1 MFYLAK
7 VPKEE
12 TQKAAMY
19 PTYVFTN
26 ITESEVSIVDSLSGD
41 VLLAMSPGVALDL
54 ATNIT
59 STLTRNVPP
68 FEDNASTKL
77 QLQQLQNDFNH
88 TNKIN
93 DVLKHLLLFEAKC
106 NDEAEVDNG

>member
-12 TQKAAMY
+12 SQKATMY
-19 PTYVFTN
+19 PTYVFIN
-26 ITESEVSIVDSLSGD
+26 ITESEVSIIDSLSGD
-41 VLLAMSPGVALDL
+41 ILLAMSPEAALNL

-68 FEDNASTKL
+68 FEDETSIKL
-77 QLQQLQNDFNH
+77 KLQQLQNNVNN
-88 TNKIN
+88 TNKMN
-93 DVLKHLLLFEAKC
+93 DVLKHLLLFEAKR
-106 NDEAEVDNG
+106 NDEEVDNG